1 MMAKVVSFECPDNL
15 VREMESVACTVGLSR
30 SQFIRDSIIANI
42 KHYTTIHSNG
52 DSEQQILI
60 SLLKKLIHEFQ
71 SK

>member
-1 MMAKVVSFECPDNL
+1 MAKVISFECPDNL
-15 VREMESVACTVGLSR
+15 AREMESVACTVGLSR

-42 KHYTTIHSNG
+42 QHYTSVDSNS